1 MADQQKSISVFDVKS
16 IFHSKNPRLANW
28 IPGFV
33 YNYLKR
39 IVHQDFF
46 NDFIRRCVD
55 KRNLDFIEACMKEFD
70 VTIHTIGEEKLP
82 ANGRFIFA
90 ANHPLGGFDALVLIK
105 ILSAHYNKVKYLVND
120 ILMNLYNI
128 NELFIPI
135 NKHGS
140 LAVEAVKQ
148 LDEAFSSDI
157 QILTFPS
164 GLVSRKI
171 KGQIMDLPWQK
182 NFIVKAV
189 QHKRDIVP
197 VHFSGRNT
205 NFFYA
210 LASIRKFLGIKA
222 NIEML
227 YLADE
232 TVKHSHK
239 HLTVRFGNPIPWQTF
254 DHSRK
259 PKDWAKW
266 VKEQVYALDGVGYV
280 PL

>member
-1 MADQQKSISVFDVKS
+1 MLDQQKRIKRFDVKE
-16 IFHSKNPRLANW
+16 IFQSKNPGLAGW

-46 NDFIRRCVD
+46 NDFIFKHGE
-55 KRNLDFIEACMKEFD
+55 KRNLEFVEACIKEFD
-70 VTIHTIGEEKLP
+70 VTIHTVGENQLP
-82 ANGRFIFA
+82 AEGKYIFA

-105 ILSAHYNKVKYLVND
+105 ILSHHYTKVRYLVND

-140 LAVEAVKQ
+140 LAAASVKQ
-148 LDEAFSSDI
+148 LEDAFSSDA

-164 GLVSRKI
+164 GFVSRKI
-171 KGQIMDLPWQK
+171 NKKIMDLPWQK
-182 NFIVKAV
+182 SFILKAIKH
-189 QHKRDIVP
+189 QRDIIP
-197 VHFSGRNT
+197 VHFSGSNT
-205 NFFYA
+205 NFFYN
-210 LASIRKFLGIKA
+210 LAKVRKLLGIKA

-239 HLTVRFGNPIPWQTF
+239 HLTVRFGNPISWKTF
-254 DHSRK
+254 DKSRK
-259 PKDWAKW
+259 PMEWAKW
-266 VKEQVYALDGVGYV
+266 VKEKVYALDGIYSV
-280 PL
+280 PI